1 MSSILTSSPHTLPE
15 SNPALNSIKQEE
27 WNVPCLQDGLTSHN
41 FDHDGRML
49 PLSTV
54 HHSSNDDD
62 LQHLCF
68 PAVVTTSNTLQQ
80 PDQGSPMA
88 ISPATLNTPRGSITS
103 FRSRSQQNSPMNMD
117 SVLTTFTSLAPTSS
131 VVSANASVS
140 STCVTSSATTAALS
154 STTQEMLNDISA
166 SFTIQVPSSNASNTN
181 QNCAV
186 SNINS
191 LQHQT
196 MLPAFHGN
204 NGAFS
209 NEGVGNT
216 QQYNISYTF
225 LQPPMT
231 DDNNLDH
238 HKFPSPPRSP
248 VHHPINQYNPQNY
261 PQHNMT
267 SHNNPPPS
275 YEEFMNGGMVMSMG
289 NDNSLAADQ
298 MTHHNNVSTNSVGV
312 LSSNEIHNFF
322 TEGGMKTEPELD
334 IPFMQSTAGVQESN
348 KCKPGIITSGT
359 GSSIPD
365 HESLFTSDTC
375 PETPDSSVKE
385 ETDVNSPDTGNYLC
399 LWLDCNEEFD
409 NPKTYVDHVNEAHME
424 TRKGCEEFP
433 CLWKVSIFNHL
444 GCLFYKF
451 LGQKH

>member
-1 MSSILTSSPHTLPE
+1 
-15 SNPALNSIKQEE
+15 
-27 WNVPCLQDGLTSHN
+27 
-41 FDHDGRML
+41 
-49 PLSTV
+49 
-54 HHSSNDDD
+54 
-62 LQHLCF
+62 
-68 PAVVTTSNTLQQ
+68 
-80 PDQGSPMA
+80 
-88 ISPATLNTPRGSITS
+88 
-103 FRSRSQQNSPMNMD
+103 
-117 SVLTTFTSLAPTSS
+117 
-131 VVSANASVS
+131 
-140 STCVTSSATTAALS
+140 
-154 STTQEMLNDISA
+154 MLNDISA

-186 SNINS
+186 SNLNP

-196 MLPAFHGN
+196 MLPAFHAN
-204 NGAFS
+204 DGAFS

-225 LQPPMT
+225 LQPPIT

-248 VHHPINQYNPQNY
+248 VLQPINQYTPQNY
-261 PQHNMT
+261 PQQNIT

-289 NDNSLAADQ
+289 NDNSVVAVDQ
-298 MTHHNNVSTNSVGV
+298 MTHHNNASTNSVGV
-312 LSSNEIHNFF
+312 LSSNEVHNFF
-322 TEGGMKTEPELD
+322 NGGGMKTEPDLD
-334 IPFMQSTAGVQESN
+334 IPFMQNTVQESN
-348 KCKPGIITSGT
+348 KCKPGIISSGT
-359 GSSIPD
+359 GNSIPD

-385 ETDVNSPDTGNYLC
+385 ETDVNSPDTGNYIC

-433 CLWKVSIFNHL
+433 CLWKVSIFAV
-444 GCLFYKF
+444 YIS
-451 LGQKH
+451 